1 MAKKAEKANKSA
13 KATESNIGQS
23 IALFWVLILSGL
35 GIVFIPPTMLVLI
48 AGMIPS
54 FVALLLNTDRSG
66 SLAAMIAFNL
76 AGVIP
81 VIGILWE
88 RGQTFHQAFKILSD
102 VYMWL
107 AMLGGAG
114 IAVFLA
120 WAVPIVVFAAYE
132 LQARTNL
139 TKLEKQRTKL
149 IEEWGGQLVSDM
161 KEASNNRR

>member
-1 MAKKAEKANKSA
+1 MAKNADKANKSA
-13 KATESNIGQS
+13 KAAGGNVGQN

-66 SLAAMIAFNL
+66 SLAAMLAFNL

-88 RGQTFHQAFKILSD
+88 RGQTFHEAFKILSD

-114 IAVFLA
+114 VALFLA
-120 WAVPIVVFAAYE
+120 WAVPVIVFSTYE
-132 LQARTNL
+132 LQARASL
-139 TKLEKQRTKL
+139 AKLNKQRTKL
-149 IEEWGGQLVSDM
+149 VEEWGGQFVSDM
-161 KEASNNRR
+161 KEVSRRQR

>member
-1 MAKKAEKANKSA
+1 MAKKADKANKSA
-13 KATESNIGQS
+13 MATENNVGQN
-23 IALFWVLILSGL
+23 IALFWLLVLSGL

-54 FVALLLNTDRSG
+54 FVALLLNTDRGG
-66 SLAAMIAFNL
+66 SLAAMLAFNL

-120 WAVPIVVFAAYE
+120 WAVPVVVLAAYE
-132 LQARTNL
+132 LQARTSLNRL
-139 TKLEKQRTKL
+139 QKQRTKL
-149 IEEWGGQLVSDM
+149 IEEWGGQFVSDM
-161 KEASNNRR
+161 KEVSDSQR

>member
-1 MAKKAEKANKSA
+1 MAKKSQKGADSS
-13 KATESNIGQS
+13 SNQS
-23 IALFWVLILSGL
+23 FAMFWILILSGL

-54 FVALLLNTDRSG
+54 FVALLLNTDRTAG
-66 SLAAMIAFNL
+66 LAAMLAFNL

-88 RGQTFHQAFKILSD
+88 RGQTFHEAFRILSD

-120 WAVPIVVFAAYE
+120 WAIPIVVFAAYD
-132 LQARTNL
+132 LQAKATLVRL
-139 TKLEKQRTKL
+139 QKQRSKL
-149 IEEWGGQLVSDM
+149 IEEWGGQFVSDV
-161 KEASNNRR
+161 KDLDQKQ

>member
-1 MAKKAEKANKSA
+1 MAKKTEKANKPA
-13 KATESNIGQS
+13 KESGGNVGQN
-23 IALFWVLILSGL
+23 IALFWVLVLSGL
-35 GIVFIPPTMLVLI
+35 GIVFVPPTMLVLI

-54 FVALLLNTDRSG
+54 FVAMLLNTERSG

-81 VIGILWE
+81 VVGVLWE

-114 IAVFLA
+114 VAVFLA
-120 WAVPIVVFAAYE
+120 WSVPVVVFAAYE
-132 LQARTNL
+132 LQARASLN
-139 TKLEKQRTKL
+139 KLQKQRAKL
-149 IEEWGGQLVSDM
+149 VEEWGGQFVSDM
-161 KEASNNRR
+161 KELSNSKR

>member
-1 MAKKAEKANKSA
+1 MAKKAA
-13 KATESNIGQS
+13 KASSPAQGTESKAGGGL
-23 IALFWVLILSGL
+23 ALFWILILSGL
-35 GIVFIPPTMLVLI
+35 GIVFVPPTMLVLI

-54 FVALLLNTDRSG
+54 FVALLLNTERG
-66 SLAAMIAFNL
+66 CNLAAMLAFNL

-88 RGQTFHQAFKILSD
+88 RGQTFHEAFKILSD

-120 WAVPIVVFAAYE
+120 WAIPIVVFAAYE
-132 LQARTNL
+132 LQARTSL
-139 TKLEKQRTKL
+139 SRLEKQRSKL
-149 IEEWGGQLVSDM
+149 VEEWGGQFVSDM
-161 KEASNNRR
+161 KEFSSSEQ

>member
-1 MAKKAEKANKSA
+1 M
-13 KATESNIGQS
+13 
-23 IALFWVLILSGL
+23 FWILILSGL

-54 FVALLLNTDRSG
+54 FVALLLNTDRTAG
-66 SLAAMIAFNL
+66 LAAMLAFNL

-88 RGQTFHQAFKILSD
+88 RGQTFHEAFRILSD

-120 WAVPIVVFAAYE
+120 WAIPIVVFAAYD
-132 LQARTNL
+132 LQAKATLVRL
-139 TKLEKQRTKL
+139 QKQRSKL
-149 IEEWGGQLVSDM
+149 IEEWGGQFVSDV
-161 KEASNNRR
+161 KDLDQKQ